1 MESLSRSTSI
11 SRKATHALSA
21 YMHSA
26 FFLTGVGVLMLGPL
40 LPLFSH
46 RWHLPD
52 SRVGMLLTAQFASS
66 FSGAILLQ
74 TDLRKNLARGGI
86 CLAVGYTGLA
96 LSACSTSGFL
106 FGLISLLVGGFG
118 IGQLVNSISLISARQ
133 TAPHRG
139 AALMS
144 LNLIWSAGALLT
156 PLLIGIARG
165 RLSLQTMLLFFSSA
179 AVLLMLTQ
187 WSLTS
192 ALSQASLSAKDLT
205 QKSEEP
211 LQGNARHLLYFAT
224 LFFLYGALENSVTGW
239 IATFAIRYAH
249 TSVSVGAYSTT
260 MLWVGITAGRTLAL
274 LLLRRLSERSL
285 QRAGVIAT
293 IIAAVLLHAVHSV
306 GLLLLLATL
315 LGASLAP
322 FIPVTSSLFLGE
334 VRSTP
339 RQAGSVMATAALG
352 GAVLPLLI
360 GIVSQHYGSLQF
372 ALTLP
377 PAVGVVLFCLCLFP
391 PPAAL
396 ASQQT
401 VSPHELEAAP

>member
-1 MESLSRSTSI
+1 
-11 SRKATHALSA
+11 
-21 YMHSA
+21 MHSA

-52 SRVGMLLTAQFASS
+52 SQIGMLLTAQFASS

-74 TDLRKNLARGGI
+74 ENLRKNLARGGI

-96 LSACSTSGFL
+96 WSASSSSGFH
-106 FGLISLLVGGFG
+106 FGLVSLLVGGFG

-133 TAPHRG
+133 SKPHRG

-144 LNLIWSAGALLT
+144 LNLTWSAGALLA
-156 PLLIGIARG
+156 PLLIGLARG
-165 RLSLQTMLLFFSSA
+165 RLSLQTMLLLFSSA
-179 AVLLMLTQ
+179 AVLLMLFQ
-187 WSLTS
+187 LPLTS
-192 ALSQASLSAKDLT
+192 ALSQAIPPSRDLAE
-205 QKSEEP
+205 KIEGPPS
-211 LQGNARHLLYFAT
+211 GNARLLLYFAA
-224 LFFLYGALENSVTGW
+224 LFFFYGALENSVTGW
-239 IATFAIRYAH
+239 IATFAIRYAR

-260 MLWVGITAGRTLAL
+260 MLWVGITAGRALAL
-274 LLLRRLSERSL
+274 ILLRRVSERSL
-285 QRAGVIAT
+285 QVAGVLAT
-293 IIAAVLLHAVHSV
+293 IIASALLHTVHSV
-306 GLLLLLATL
+306 GPLLLLAAV

-339 RQAGSVMATAALG
+339 RQAGLVMATAALG

-372 ALTLP
+372 ALMLP
-377 PAVGVVLFCLCLFP
+377 PAVGVLLFGLCLFP
-391 PPAAL
+391 SPAKL
-396 ASQQT
+396 ATQQIANSRKLGAT
-401 VSPHELEAAP
+401 P